1 MFYIVCEKWWKKVE
15 ERKLSGNQYLVIER
29 YNQTLLPCSI
39 RAVTV
44 NNSHWRLAIWSVNY
58 LTRHLLLY
66 SIWPVT
72 SSATGTDFIIDA
84 WTYDQWVIRPDTCCL
99 SPVLYCLRPAKI
111 LLGAWLSDQW
121 VVWPHTLRRDL
132 SGMSPA
138 TILLTTYV
146 INEWAGQ
153 TPGDLLYLVCN
164 TVTGIEYRWFLA
176 GYLVSECEWS
186 DLIRHLLPCSMFYLQ
201 PGL

>member
-1 MFYIVCEKWWKKVE
+1 MLYIVCEKWWKKME

-44 NNSHWRLAIWSVNY
+44 NNSHWRLAIWSVNN
-58 LTRHLLLY
+58 LTRHLPLY
-66 SIWPVT
+66 YIWPVT
-72 SSATGTDFIIDA
+72 STPGRMINEWSGQTRAACHLCYIVC
-84 WTYDQWVIRPDTCCL
+84 YRQ
-99 SPVLYCLRPAKI
+99 KI
-111 LLGAWLSDQW
+111 LLDAWLSDQL

-138 TILLTTYV
+138 TVLLTCYV

-153 TPGDLLYLVCN
+153 TPGDLLYLVGN
-164 TVTGIEYRWFLA
+164 TVTGIEYRWLLP
-176 GYLVSECEWS
+176 GYLVSECELS
-186 DLIRHLLPCSMFYLQ
+186 DLIIHLLSCSMFYLQ